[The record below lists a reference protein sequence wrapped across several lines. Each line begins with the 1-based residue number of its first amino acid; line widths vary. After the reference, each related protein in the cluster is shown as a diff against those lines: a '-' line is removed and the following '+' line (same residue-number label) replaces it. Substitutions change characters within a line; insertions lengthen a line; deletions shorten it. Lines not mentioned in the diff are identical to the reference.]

1 MKTITYNTFINN
13 YKKFQKLKSM
23 RITKFNINN
32 YNTVHI
38 YYYNNNVYCRDV
50 NNNLYYKFNN
60 LDEFKKFIIDNKDI
74 NYKIIDNNNIVNF
87 YSLDNPD
94 FNYNHFIFDCSR
106 ESFI

>member
-13 YKKFQKLKSM
+13 YKKFQKIKSM

-38 YYYNNNVYCRDV
+38 YYYNNNVYYRDV

-87 YSLDNPD
+87 YSLDNPNS
-94 FNYNHFIFDCSR
+94 NYNHFCYDCFR